1 MLFYCNSTFLSV
13 KSDSGKSSP
22 CTKQPFR
29 HASRAT
35 FPYTGTATVAAV
47 TISARSFG
55 RKPAPLCKGS
65 CQLRWLRDCRKLTL
79 TTLPSR
85 FACHLPLHRD
95 GYCRRS
101 YGDMHRFRR
110 IFRRF
115 EKLSVLSTFLCTGIL
130 LLVISALRHI
140 QTKICLTNL
149 YCAHYTTKSPFCQEF
164 FEQKFYYFA
173 KSTSRRRLFVN
184 LYTKIAYTASK
195 HFLYL
200 YTKSSHAF

>member
-35 FPYTGTATVAAV
+35 FPCTGTAKVPPQLL
-47 TISARSFG
+47 SAHKASIENRSPNF
-55 RKPAPLCKGS
+55 
-65 CQLRWLRDCRKLTL
+65 QLSTFNFQLVCRLRDCRKLTL

-85 FACHLPLHRD
+85 FARHLPLHRD
-95 GYCRRS
+95 GNCRRGC
-101 YGDMHRFRR
+101 GDMHRFRR

-130 LLVISALRHI
+130 L
-140 QTKICLTNL
+140 
-149 YCAHYTTKSPFCQEF
+149 
-164 FEQKFYYFA
+164 
-173 KSTSRRRLFVN
+173 
-184 LYTKIAYTASK
+184 
-195 HFLYL
+195 
-200 YTKSSHAF
+200 